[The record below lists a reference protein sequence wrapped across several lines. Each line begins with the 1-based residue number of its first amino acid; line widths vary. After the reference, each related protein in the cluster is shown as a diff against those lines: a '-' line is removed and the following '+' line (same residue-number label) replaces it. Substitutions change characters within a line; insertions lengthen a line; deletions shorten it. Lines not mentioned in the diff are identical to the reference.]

1 MKTLIVEINYS
12 EVDQYNHYKQGG
24 KRISP
29 NHLLYNTKQ
38 SNSILDLSNVAK
50 SIAASHS
57 VSPSS
62 LLFHYAVD
70 PFNLHLRNI
79 TNPDNLD
86 LVVTCADLHHGHMPL
101 TRIVPY
107 LTSVQ
112 ARAAIVPYNPAIAN
126 LLNTYF
132 IPTIPRTF
140 DDGTTLPFSGP
151 SQWIDRSNTLLHCG
165 SLSQWH
171 PRRTELVAM
180 LANYPAF
187 CQYNGVYSSI
197 WDRQCNSMF
206 TLNIPLSIDRNL
218 RFWQLLLSGS
228 LMFMSAIPRGQF
240 CDLPFSRDDLHL
252 DKYFVTFKTYD
263 ELIEKHSY
271 YSNHMRESEDIASR
285 GFHFANSYLRKGLFD
300 EDYIHKAYAAS
311 SQRPRTPLSLV
322 DASDLLSQL
331 DKYLSRKRM
340 ARWDNVLYYESSN

>member
-1 MKTLIVEINYS
+1 MKSLIIEIDFS
-12 EVDQYNHYKQGG
+12 EVAQYNYYQQGQGRILHNRLCYKA
-24 KRISP
+24 
-29 NHLLYNTKQ
+29 KQ
-38 SNSILDLSNVAK
+38 SNSILVLSNVAK
-50 SIAASHS
+50 SISVSHS
-57 VSPSS
+57 VSASS

-79 TNPDNLD
+79 SNPDNFD
-86 LVVTCADLHHGHMPL
+86 LVVTCSDLHHGQMPL

-112 ARAAIVPYNPAIAN
+112 ARAAIVPYNPSIAN
-126 LLNTYF
+126 LLNKYF
-132 IPTIPRTF
+132 IPAIPRTF

-171 PRRTELVAM
+171 PRRTELVAR
-180 LANYPAF
+180 LVNYPAF

-240 CDLPFSRDDLHL
+240 CDLPFSRGDLDA
-252 DKYFVTFKTYD
+252 DKYFVTFKSYD

-271 YSNHMRESEDIASR
+271 YSTHLLESEDIASR
-285 GFHFANSYLRKGLFD
+285 GFDFANSYLRKGLLD
-300 EDYIHKAYAAS
+300 EDYILEAYAAS
-311 SQRPRTPLSLV
+311 SQRPRTPLSPD

-331 DKYLSRKRM
+331 DKYLSRKKM
-340 ARWDNVLYYESSN
+340 ACWDNVI